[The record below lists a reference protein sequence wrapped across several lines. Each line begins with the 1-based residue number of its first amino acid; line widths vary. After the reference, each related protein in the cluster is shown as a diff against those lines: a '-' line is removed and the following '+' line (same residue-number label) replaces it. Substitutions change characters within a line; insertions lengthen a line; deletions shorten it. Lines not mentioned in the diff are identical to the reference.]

1 MLIKMSLLSPVFTF
15 VRFLWV
21 LVKTIYF
28 STVAFVVFCIPNFL
42 RPKKDVSNEIV
53 LITGG
58 ACGFGRLYALEFTKR
73 GATVVLWDINENGAK
88 EVADEC
94 NKLGGKASAY
104 KVNVSISDDVYK
116 AADDVRKD
124 VGDVTI
130 LVNNAGV
137 VNGTKLLE
145 TPDKLLHRTIDVN
158 VKAAFWLYKAFAPS
172 MLKNNHGHIVNMASL
187 AGYFGI
193 WHLADYCASKYAL
206 CGLEEAM
213 YYDMGLYK
221 MDGVHSTIIH
231 PFFMNTGMFS
241 GVEVGYPTVLPILE
255 PEHVMKC
262 CMDAILTNQRY
273 VFSPGYIFRPALI
286 LKQIIP
292 DKALTAANLFFK
304 FDQQMNTFTGREK
317 KD

>member
-1 MLIKMSLLSPVFTF
+1 MSLVSGVVF
-15 VRFLWV
+15 VVQFLWL
-21 LVKTIYF
+21 LVKITYY
-28 STVAFVVFCIPNFL
+28 SLVSLVVFCIPSFL
-42 RPKKDVSNEIV
+42 RTKKDVSNEIV

-73 GATVVLWDINENGAK
+73 GATVVLWDINVDGAK
-88 EVADEC
+88 AVAEEC
-94 NKLGGKASAY
+94 TSLGGKAFAY
-104 KVNVSISDDVYK
+104 KVNVASSEDVYK
-116 AADDVRKD
+116 AAADVTKD

-137 VNGTKLLE
+137 VNGTTLLD

-158 VKAAFWLYKAFAPS
+158 VKAAMWLYKAFAPN
-172 MLKNNHGHIVNMASL
+172 MLKNNHGHIVTMASV
-187 AGYFGI
+187 AGFYGV
-193 WHLADYCASKYAL
+193 WNLADYCASKYAV

-213 YYDMGLYK
+213 YYDMKLYENQ
-221 MDGVHSTIIH
+221 GVHSTIIH
-231 PFFMNTGMFS
+231 PFFMNTGMFA
-241 GVEVGYPTVLPILE
+241 GVEVGYPSVLPMLK
-255 PEHVMKC
+255 PEHVMKG

-273 VFSPGYIFRPALI
+273 VYSPGYIFRPALV

-304 FDQQMNTFTGREK
+304 FDSQMQTFTGRQK